1 MDRKY
6 GHKGYQESSRDD
18 RDRDRK
24 REPITPLTP
33 EERAQQRSLRHA
45 VQREANEVLRC
56 PNCGKN
62 VPASGAV
69 SQETRCPH
77 CASPL
82 HACRAC
88 RHFDSSAR
96 WECRAPI
103 AAPVADKS
111 KANDCASFTARLVL
125 DATGKRSGTS
135 GASGASHDPKSQFE
149 NLFKR

>member
-6 GHKGYQESSRDD
+6 GHKGYQDSSRDD

-24 REPITPLTP
+24 RAPVTPLTP
-33 EERAQQRSLRHA
+33 EERAQQRALRHA

-62 VPASGAV
+62 VAASGAV
-69 SQETRCPH
+69 STETRCPH
-77 CASPL
+77 CAAPL

-88 RHFDSSAR
+88 LHFDSSAR

-103 AAPVADKS
+103 TAPVADKS
-111 KANDCASFTARLVL
+111 KANTCASFAARLVL
-125 DATGKRSGTS
+125 DATGKRTGTSGTS
-135 GASGASHDPKSQFE
+135 NDPKSQFA

>member
-6 GHKGYQESSRDD
+6 GHKGYQDSSRED

-24 REPITPLTP
+24 RPPVTPLTP

-62 VPASGAV
+62 VAASGAIA
-69 SQETRCPH
+69 QDTRCPH
-77 CASPL
+77 CAAPL

-103 AAPVADKS
+103 TVHVPDKAS
-111 KANDCASFTARLVL
+111 ANTCASFAARLVL
-125 DATGKRSGTS
+125 DATGKRTGTS
-135 GASGASHDPKSQFE
+135 GSSNDPKSQFE

>member
-6 GHKGYQESSRDD
+6 GHKGYQDSGRED
-18 RDRDRK
+18 RDRDNK
-24 REPITPLTP
+24 RAPVTPLTP

-62 VPASGAV
+62 VPGSGAV

-77 CASPL
+77 CGAHL

-88 RHFDSSAR
+88 QHFDSSAR

-103 AAPVADKS
+103 TAHVSDKS
-111 KANDCASFTARLVL
+111 KPNDCASFSARLVL
-125 DATGKRSGTS
+125 DATGKRTGPTGSGN
-135 GASGASHDPKSQFE
+135 DPKSQFN

>member
-6 GHKGYQESSRDD
+6 GHKGYQDSSRDKEE
-18 RDRDRK
+18 RGRK
-24 REPITPLTP
+24 HAPVTPLTP

-62 VPASGAV
+62 VAASGAIAAD
-69 SQETRCPH
+69 TRCPH
-77 CASPL
+77 CAAPL

-96 WECRAPI
+96 WECRATI
-103 AAPVADKS
+103 VAPVADKS
-111 KANDCASFTARLVL
+111 KANDCPSFAARLVL
-125 DATGKRSGTS
+125 DATGKRT
-135 GASGASHDPKSQFE
+135 GAAGGSNDPKSQFD

>member
-6 GHKGYQESSRDD
+6 GHKGYQESTRDD

-24 REPITPLTP
+24 HAPPTSPLTP
-33 EERAQQRSLRHA
+33 EQKAQQRSLRHA
-45 VQREANEVLRC
+45 VQREANEVMRC
-56 PNCGKN
+56 PNCGRN
-62 VPASGAV
+62 ISASGAV
-69 SQETRCPH
+69 SSDARCPH
-77 CASPL
+77 CGSSL

-88 RHFDSSAR
+88 MHFDSSAR

-111 KANDCASFTARLVL
+111 KANTCASFAARLVL
-125 DATGKRSGTS
+125 DTTGKRTGTS
-135 GASGASHDPKSQFE
+135 GSSNDPKSQFD

>member
-6 GHKGYQESSRDD
+6 GHKGYQESSRED

-24 REPITPLTP
+24 PRPAPLTP

-45 VQREANEVLRC
+45 VSREANEVLRC

-69 SQETRCPH
+69 ASDTRCPH
-77 CASPL
+77 CASSL
-82 HACRAC
+82 HSCRAC

-103 AAPVADKS
+103 TAPVPDKS
-111 KANDCASFTARLVL
+111 KANECPSYSARLVL
-125 DATGKRSGTS
+125 DATGKRTGPGGTP
-135 GASGASHDPKSQFE
+135 GDPKSQFE
-149 NLFKR
+149 SLFKR

>member
-6 GHKGYQESSRDD
+6 GHKGYQDSSRDD

-24 REPITPLTP
+24 RAPVTPLTP

-62 VPASGAV
+62 VAASGAV
-69 SQETRCPH
+69 STETRCPH
-77 CASPL
+77 CAAPL

-88 RHFDSSAR
+88 LHFDSSAR

-103 AAPVADKS
+103 TAPVADKS
-111 KANDCASFTARLVL
+111 KANTCASFAARLVL
-125 DATGKRSGTS
+125 DATGKRTGTSGTS
-135 GASGASHDPKSQFE
+135 NDPKSQFA